1 MRLTL
6 LVLLSVLGTT
16 VLPASALAVAP
27 VNDSKDNAA
36 QLAPY
41 YGTSPTPLPILP
53 QAPLG
58 GWDDATSTDDAALPN
73 PTCFGSAGFHS
84 MWYRLDVPESG
95 VVTIGLSSDNVKYY
109 RPLVT
114 ITDTT
119 KNVEAACSL
128 GGTALLPG
136 VQVLASSYVAKGTY
150 LIRIASAVDDPTNN
164 NNGPNDNSAQLPGL
178 QLTEMIR
185 DITPPVIR
193 VTVSKTVGVRR
204 AFTFNATG
212 SSDSGSHIDPASAQW
227 TFWDSG
233 NPTPV
238 SGLLVLKHAWGSAG
252 LHQVTLQL
260 SDMAGNTNK
269 YQFNVLV
276 HSFVPPKVSMRVL
289 APRRGARSLSIRL
302 THDMPVHVRL
312 VVLQAGRKLRT
323 ILQTI
328 KGFHKTT
335 TFGVRLAGKIAKTG
349 FVIVSGTASDL
360 SNPPNTVPLR
370 TCSVRPGKAGGVC
383 A

>member
-6 LVLLSVLGTT
+6 LALLSVLGTT
-16 VLPASALAVAP
+16 VVPASALAVAP
-27 VNDSKDNAA
+27 VNDSKDNPA

-360 SNPPNTVPLR
+360 SNPPNTVSLR

>member
-1 MRLTL
+1 MRLTQVAL
-6 LVLLSVLGTT
+6 FAMLATT

-36 QLAPY
+36 QLAQY

-58 GWDDATSTDDAALPN
+58 GWDDATSTDDATLPN

-114 ITDTT
+114 IIDTK
-119 KNVEAACSL
+119 KNVEAACGL

-136 VQVLASSYVAKGTY
+136 TQVLASSYVASGTTY

-164 NNGPNDNSAQLPGL
+164 NGPNDNSVQLPGL

-185 DITPPVIR
+185 DITPPVIS

-204 AFTFNATG
+204 AFTFNAIG
-212 SSDSGSHIDPASAQW
+212 SSDSGSHIDPASALW
-227 TFWDSG
+227 TFYDGG
-233 NPTPV
+233 NLTQV
-238 SGLLVLKHAWGSAG
+238 SGLLELKHAWDSAG
-252 LHQVTLQL
+252 LHRVTLSL
-260 SDMAGNTNK
+260 RDMAGNANK

-276 HSFVPPKVSMRVL
+276 HSYVPPKVKMRVL

-302 THDMPVHVRL
+302 THDMPVRVRI

-323 ILQTI
+323 ISQTI

-335 TFGVRLAGKIAKTG
+335 IFGVRLGGKIAKTG

-360 SNPPNTVPLR
+360 SNPPNTVPLS

>member
-6 LVLLSVLGTT
+6 LVLLAVLGTT
-16 VLPASALAVAP
+16 VVPASALAVAP

-36 QLAPY
+36 QLGPY

-114 ITDTT
+114 IIDTA

-136 VQVLASSYVAKGTY
+136 TPVLASSYVARKTSY
-150 LIRIASAVDDPTNN
+150 LIRIASAVDDPTNGN
-164 NNGPNDNSAQLPGL
+164 SPNDNSVQLPGL

-185 DITPPVIR
+185 DITPPVIL

-212 SSDSGSHIDPASAQW
+212 SSDLGSHIDPASALW
-227 TFWDSG
+227 TFYDG
-233 NPTPV
+233 GHLTTVP
-238 SGLLVLKHAWGSAG
+238 GLLLLKHAWDSPG
-252 LHQVTLQL
+252 LHRVTLQL
-260 SDMAGNTNK
+260 ADMAGNTNK

-276 HSFVPPKVSMRVL
+276 HSYVPPKVKMRVL

-302 THDMPVHVRL
+302 THDMPVRVRI
-312 VVLQAGRKLRT
+312 VVLQGGRKLRT

-328 KGFHKTT
+328 KGFHKTN
-335 TFGVRLAGKIAKTG
+335 TFGVRLGGKIAKTG

-360 SNPPNTVPLR
+360 SNPPNTVPLS

>member
-6 LVLLSVLGTT
+6 LVLLAVLGTT
-16 VLPASALAVAP
+16 VVPTSALAVAP
-27 VNDSKDNAA
+27 VNDSKDNPA

-109 RPLVT
+109 RPLVA
-114 ITDTT
+114 IIDTT
-119 KNVEAACSL
+119 KNVEAACGL

-136 VQVLASSYVAKGTY
+136 TQVLASSYVASGTTY

-164 NNGPNDNSAQLPGL
+164 NGPNDNSVQLPGL

-185 DITPPVIR
+185 DITPPVIS

-212 SSDSGSHIDPASAQW
+212 STDSGSRIDPASAQW
-227 TFWDSG
+227 TFLDSG
-233 NPTPV
+233 TPTTV
-238 SGLLVLKHAWGSAG
+238 SGFLVLKHAWSSAG

-260 SDMAGNTNK
+260 ADMAGNTNK

-276 HSFVPPKVSMRVL
+276 HSYVPPKVKMRVL
-289 APRRGARSLSIRL
+289 APRRGARSLSIQL
-302 THDMPVHVRL
+302 THDMPVRVRL

-335 TFGVRLAGKIAKTG
+335 IFGVRLGGKISKTG

-360 SNPPNTVPLR
+360 SNPPNTVPLS